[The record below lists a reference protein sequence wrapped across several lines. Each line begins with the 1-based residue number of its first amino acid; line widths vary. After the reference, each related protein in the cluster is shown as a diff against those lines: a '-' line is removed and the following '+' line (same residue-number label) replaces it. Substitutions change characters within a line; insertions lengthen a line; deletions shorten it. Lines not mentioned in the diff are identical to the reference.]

1 MRCEEFEQRLNQLF
15 DRRQPLRPSGALL
28 EHADACA
35 RCGQTLS
42 GYQRLQ
48 KGVSSL
54 EPPQLDAEFTQ
65 RVVQRM
71 KVSPRTSLGH
81 WHGLVAMAIAASLLV
96 AVGAGLWH
104 RQEALDSNPLASTS
118 APFSGESPD
127 ASVAV
132 DPATDEASP
141 ADISDGPPDLLLSP
155 DQWQSLLAHWSGAWR
170 GRWEPVD
177 PLAGGFRPITTSLTV
192 ALDELRNAIS
202 LVPAPQETGAADSAG
217 NRLPIV
223 GGMNA

>member
-1 MRCEEFEQRLNQLF
+1 MRCEEFEQRLNQIL

-28 EHADACA
+28 EHADACP

-48 KGVSSL
+48 KGVASL

-65 RVVQRM
+65 RVVQRIA
-71 KVSPRTSLGH
+71 VSPRTSLGH
-81 WHGLVAMAIAASLLV
+81 WRGLVAMAVAASLLI
-96 AVGAGLWH
+96 AVIAGLRH
-104 RQEALDSNPLASTS
+104 RQGASDSNPMAGTS
-118 APFSGESPD
+118 APLFVGSPD
-127 ASVAV
+127 ALDRV
-132 DPATDEASP
+132 DFATDETAP
-141 ADISDGPPDLLLSP
+141 AGISDGPPDLPFSP
-155 DQWQSLLAHWSGAWR
+155 DQWRTMLTHWSGAWR

-202 LVPAPQETGAADSAG
+202 LVPTPQETGAADSAG
-217 NRLPIV
+217 NRLPV
-223 GGMNA
+223 GSSMTA